1 MKSTYGAPRIQS
13 EKSFETSAL
22 ACGKTVV
29 PPAGSRHFQN
39 WYDTFT
45 GHFGGGLGASESV
58 SGAVGVGG
66 IGDTSQSYHYA
77 GLCTNWVTY
86 VS

>member
-1 MKSTYGAPRIQS
+1 MKREYVRPMIVS

-29 PPAGSRHFQN
+29 PPPGSWHFQN

-45 GHFGGGLGASESV
+45 GHFGAGLGASESA

-66 IGDTSQSYHYA
+66 IGDTSQSYNYE
-77 GLCTNWVTY
+77 GLCANWVTY